1 MACFYNPSMNV
12 FYEEDGGFKAG
23 NVLADQ
29 GASLQVESASGKRS
43 KVKSGHVLFDFRE
56 PDAATLMRDA
66 QSMADAID
74 LEFLWEC
81 APQAEFSFKELAT
94 DYFGRAATAIES
106 AALVTRL
113 HSAPMY
119 FYRKGRGH
127 YRPAPPDAL
136 KAALAGIERKQRE
149 AALQATYRTDL
160 IEGRLPDA
168 LRPLVRELLFRPDR
182 NRIEYKALIEAA
194 SARQCT
200 PERLLLAVGG
210 VASAEALHRER
221 FVFEQF
227 PRGVDADVA
236 PADVP
241 VPAVDDLPL
250 ADVQAFSIDD
260 SATTEIDDALSV
272 TSLPAPDGSA
282 ADARAWR
289 IGVHIAAPGLA
300 IRRGDAIDAIAHER
314 YSTVYAPGEKITML
328 PDAVVAAFTLAAGR
342 ACPALSLYVDVVDA
356 GASAGDA
363 AVDAAVDES
372 ARWRI
377 VGSSSRIER
386 VPIADNLRHDTLD
399 DVVTEA
405 NLAGGTGD
413 YPQKA
418 AITVLWH
425 FARALHAG
433 RQAARVASGLRPES
447 HQRADYNFRVARDDG
462 HERVSITERR
472 RGAPLDTVVA
482 ELMILANSTW
492 GRLLA
497 DHGVAG
503 IYRAQ
508 NAAFGPAG
516 RVRMITHPAPH
527 AGLGVAQ
534 YAWSTSPLRRYV
546 DLVNQWQIAACLA
559 DRAAPPVFAQNDA
572 DLFAIVSGFDAA
584 YAAYADYQSKM
595 ERYWCLRWL
604 QQEGRTLVEAR
615 ASGRDDLA
623 MLVDVPLQI
632 RVPGMAVVGPAGT
645 PPGTTGVARGQRIE
659 VEVIACDLVDLSLQ
673 CRLVAIIEEVDA
685 LDDEALDDASA
696 PALDEDAASL
706 DATTSGAQ
714 SSNLAASD
722 DDVDAKASA
731 EDTGVAETA
740 SAAPSTTT

>member
-1 MACFYNPSMNV
+1 MNV

-23 NVLADQ
+23 NVLSDQ
-29 GASLQVESASGKRS
+29 GASMQVESASGKRS

-66 QSMADAID
+66 HSMAESID

-149 AALQATYRTDL
+149 AVQQATWRTDL
-160 IEGRLPDA
+160 VEGRLPEP

-182 NRIEYKALIEAA
+182 NRIEYKALVEAA
-194 SARQCT
+194 STRQCT
-200 PERLLLAVGG
+200 PERLMLAVGG
-210 VASAEALHRER
+210 IASPAALHRER

-227 PRGVDADVA
+227 PHGTDFPDVA
-236 PADVP
+236 
-241 VPAVDDLPL
+241 VPAVGSAAAEALPL
-250 ADVQAFSIDD
+250 AEVEAFSIDD

-272 TSLPAPDGSA
+272 TPIALPDDA
-282 ADARAWR
+282 AAGARAWR
-289 IGVHIAAPGLA
+289 IGIHIAAPGLA
-300 IRRGDAIDAIAHER
+300 VRRGDAIDAIASDR
-314 YSTVYAPGEKITML
+314 FSTVYSPGEKITML
-328 PDAVVAAFTLAAGR
+328 PDAVVEAFTLAAGR
-342 ACPALSLYVDVVDA
+342 ACPALSLYVDVIDEAISDA
-356 GASAGDA
+356 GADD
-363 AVDAAVDES
+363 AVDGGTG
-372 ARWRI
+372 WRI
-377 VGSSSRIER
+377 VGSTSRIER
-386 VPIADNLRHDTLD
+386 VPIADNLRHDLLD
-399 DVVTEA
+399 EAVTEGS
-405 NLAGGTGD
+405 LASGEGD
-413 YPQKA
+413 WPRKA
-418 AITVLWH
+418 ELTVLWH
-425 FARALHAG
+425 FAKALNAR
-433 RQAARVASGLRPES
+433 RQRARVASGLRPES
-447 HQRADYNFRVARDDG
+447 HQRADYTYRVDRTDG
-462 HERVSITERR
+462 VERVSIAERR

-508 NAAFGPAG
+508 NATFGPAG

-546 DLVNQWQIAACLA
+546 DLVNQWQLLACVTG
-559 DRAAPPVFAQNDA
+559 AAPVFKQNDA

-595 ERYWCLRWL
+595 ERHWCLRWL
-604 QQEGRTLVEAR
+604 EQEGRTLVEAR
-615 ASGRDDLA
+615 ATGRDDLA
-623 MLVDVPLQI
+623 MLIDVPLLI

-645 PPGTTGVARGQRIE
+645 PPGMTGVARGQRIE
-659 VEVIACDLVDLSLQ
+659 VEVISMDLVDLSLQ
-673 CRLVAIIEEVDA
+673 CRLVAIIEEVDSIDEEPA
-685 LDDEALDDASA
+685 DDESTADGVVAAGDALAVETAEAEAIAPPTVA
-696 PALDEDAASL
+696 PAP
-706 DATTSGAQ
+706 G
-714 SSNLAASD
+714 
-722 DDVDAKASA
+722 
-731 EDTGVAETA
+731 
-740 SAAPSTTT
+740 